1 MTTAADVAA
10 TQSNGGKPKVE
21 KLMGLP
27 IELRNLISGGLAGMV
42 AKSIVAPIDRIKILY
57 QITATP
63 FHLRHVPNVA
73 YSIAQTEGLSA
84 LWKGNFATMLRVF
97 PYSGIQ
103 FMVFD
108 RCKMYFLGQ
117 HELERLRRRNTRPPS
132 TIKGKMDDDFED
144 EAVAL
149 LARRKTDKFGLSPL
163 ESLLSGMVAGTLSVI
178 ITYPLDLTRAQ
189 LAVLKKEKSSNTTRK
204 TKGFVS
210 VLFGN
215 YRNGGIVGLYRGIT
229 PTLLGILPYSGIAFT
244 INEQAKREIQHL
256 TKREPTTVERMQCGA
271 VSGLV
276 AQSLTYPLEVTRRR
290 MQTIGVVPTAG
301 NESSTGVL
309 GKLPGQSNPDT
320 VSSLSSPNE
329 KHAKPP
335 TMMRTMRHVMHEQGI
350 KGFFKGVSM
359 NWIKGPIAFSISFTT
374 FDFIQGLMES
384 ESEQE
389 KRRPKQYR

>member
-42 AKSIVAPIDRIKILY
+42 AKSVVAPIDRIKILY

-215 YRNGGIVGLYRGIT
+215 YRNGVRNWVKLGCIFFVKDKVS
-229 PTLLGILPYSGIAFT
+229 PMFTLVI
-244 INEQAKREIQHL
+244 
-256 TKREPTTVERMQCGA
+256 
-271 VSGLV
+271 
-276 AQSLTYPLEVTRRR
+276 AQSIRL
-290 MQTIGVVPTAG
+290 
-301 NESSTGVL
+301 VL
-309 GKLPGQSNPDT
+309 N
-320 VSSLSSPNE
+320 
-329 KHAKPP
+329 
-335 TMMRTMRHVMHEQGI
+335 I
-350 KGFFKGVSM
+350 
-359 NWIKGPIAFSISFTT
+359 ISFPL
-374 FDFIQGLMES
+374 FCCYERALWVYIGES
-384 ESEQE
+384 HQHCLEYCHTRELHSQ
-389 KRRPKQYR
+389 